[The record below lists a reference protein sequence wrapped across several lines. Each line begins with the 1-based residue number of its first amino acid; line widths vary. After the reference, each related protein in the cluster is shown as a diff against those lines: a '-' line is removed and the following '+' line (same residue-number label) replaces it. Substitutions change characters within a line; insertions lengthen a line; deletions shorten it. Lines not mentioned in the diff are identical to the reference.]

1 MREEIRPSSLPKL
14 AACRC
19 FASNPDA
26 GPAAQR
32 GTRLDAAIRSIWQ
45 QFDTITNGGINAT
58 QAMYEAA
65 ARIALPDA
73 PAEDIEAVVWA
84 LSRLEYHCGEHAYS
98 VIETREECLKA
109 AVPLAGIATGT
120 MDAAAMSIRILLDI
134 KSGEVRNYKE
144 QMAAYS
150 LACMHAS
157 GEKSWAA
164 ILLFI
169 DKKVEVVHTFTR
181 EEAETLVRSIRDAEV
196 KPTTCEYCSWCSKFT
211 ECPAVD
217 WEVQTAMNTGT
228 KEGPMIER
236 LLDDH
241 QLAADFLT
249 KFKTTEEFAKRLK
262 ASLTE
267 RLATTPSAY
276 FTVSTVS
283 GRRQVS
289 PAELAERIG
298 AEKVVQLCSLIS
310 LKDAEAAWNAA
321 REGEPFPAEIIK
333 TAGGHTSLRVKPQ
346 KKE

>member
-1 MREEIRPSSLPKL
+1 MADEIRPSSLPKL

-19 FASNPDA
+19 FASNPVA

-84 LSRLEYHCGEHAYS
+84 LRRLDYHCGEFHYDT
-98 VIETREECLKA
+98 IETREECLKA

-120 MDAAAMSIRILLDI
+120 MDAAAMPLCTLFDF
-134 KSGEVRNYKE
+134 KSGEIRNYKE

-150 LACMHAS
+150 LACMHAR
-157 GEKSWAA
+157 GENGWKAV
-164 ILLFI
+164 LLFI
-169 DKKVEVVHTFTR
+169 DKQVEVVHTFTR
-181 EEAETLVRSIRDAEV
+181 EEAETLVRSIRDAEE

-217 WEVQTAMNTGT
+217 WDVQTAMNTGT
-228 KEGPMIER
+228 KEGPMMER

-241 QLAADFLT
+241 QQAADFLT
-249 KFKTTEEFAKRLK
+249 KFKTAEEFSKRLK
-262 ASLTE
+262 ASITE

-276 FTVSTVS
+276 FSVSAVA

-298 AEKVVQLCSLIS
+298 AEEVVKLCSLIS
-310 LKDAEAAWNAA
+310 LKDAEAAWNTA
-321 REGEPFPAEIIK
+321 REGEPFPEEIIK
-333 TAGGHTSLRVKPQ
+333 TAGGHTFLRVKPQ
-346 KKE
+346 KKA

>member
-1 MREEIRPSSLPKL
+1 MSEEIRPSSLPKL
-14 AACRC
+14 ACCRC

-32 GTRLDAAIRSIWQ
+32 GTRLDAAIRGIWQ
-45 QFDTITNGGINAT
+45 QIDTFTSGGINAT

-65 ARIALPDA
+65 ARIAMPDA
-73 PAEDIEAVVWA
+73 PDEDIEAVVWA

-120 MDAAAMSIRILLDI
+120 MDAAAMSLCTLFDV
-134 KSGEVRNYKE
+134 KSGEIRNYKE
-144 QMAAYS
+144 QMAAYA
-150 LACMHAS
+150 LACMHAR
-157 GEKSWAA
+157 GENGWKTV
-164 ILLFI
+164 LLFI

-181 EEAETLVRSIRDAEV
+181 EEAETLVRSIRDAEE
-196 KPTTCEYCSWCSKFT
+196 KPTTCEYCSWCAKFT

-217 WEVQTAMNTGT
+217 WDVLTAMSPGT
-228 KEGPMIER
+228 KVGPMMER

-241 QLAADFLT
+241 QQAADFLT
-249 KFKTTEEFAKRLK
+249 KFKTAEEFAKQLK

-267 RLATTPSAY
+267 RLGNTPSAY
-276 FTVSTVS
+276 FTVSAVA

-298 AEKVVQLCSLIS
+298 ADAVVNLCSLIS
-310 LKDAEAAWNAA
+310 LKEAKAAWDAA
-321 REGEPFPAEIIK
+321 RDGEPFPEEIIK
-333 TAGGHTSLRVKPQ
+333 TAGGYTSLRVKPQ
-346 KKE
+346 KKA

>member
-1 MREEIRPSSLPKL
+1 MADEIRPSSLPKL

-19 FASNPDA
+19 FASTPVA

-73 PAEDIEAVVWA
+73 PDEDIEAVVWA
-84 LSRLEYHCGEHAYS
+84 LRRLEHHCS
-98 VIETREECLKA
+98 VFHYDTIETREESLKA

-120 MDAAAMSIRILLDI
+120 MDAAAMPLCTLFDF
-134 KSGEVRNYKE
+134 KSGEIRNYKE
-144 QMAAYS
+144 QMAAYA
-150 LACMHAS
+150 LACMHAR
-157 GEKSWAA
+157 GENGWKAV
-164 ILLFI
+164 LLFI
-169 DKKVEVVHTFTR
+169 DKQVEVVHTFTR

-217 WEVQTAMNTGT
+217 WDVQTAMNTGT
-228 KEGPMIER
+228 KEGPMMER

-241 QLAADFLT
+241 QQAADFLT
-249 KFKTTEEFAKRLK
+249 KFKTAEEFSKRLK
-262 ASLTE
+262 ASITD

-276 FTVSTVS
+276 FSVSAVA

-298 AEKVVQLCSLIS
+298 AEEVVKLCSLIS
-310 LKDAEAAWNAA
+310 LKEAEAVWNAA
-321 REGEPFPAEIIK
+321 REGEPFPEEIIK

-346 KKE
+346 KKA

>member
-1 MREEIRPSSLPKL
+1 MADEIRPSSLPKL

-19 FASNPDA
+19 FASNPVA

-73 PAEDIEAVVWA
+73 PDEDIEAVVWA
-84 LSRLEYHCGEHAYS
+84 LRRLEYHCGDHAYS

-120 MDAAAMSIRILLDI
+120 MDAAAMPLCTLFDF

-144 QMAAYS
+144 QMAAYA
-150 LACMHAS
+150 LACMHS
-157 GEKSWAA
+157 RGEKGWKAV
-164 ILLFI
+164 LLFI
-169 DKKVEVVHTFTR
+169 DKQAEVEHTFTR
-181 EEAETLVRSIRDAEV
+181 EEAEAIVRNIRDAKL

-217 WEVQTAMNTGT
+217 WDVQSAMNTGT
-228 KEGPMIER
+228 KEGPMMER

-241 QLAADFLT
+241 QQAADFLT
-249 KFKTTEEFAKRLK
+249 KFKTAEDFCKRLK
-262 ASLTE
+262 VSLTE
-267 RLATTPSAY
+267 RLADCPSAY
-276 FTVSTVS
+276 FTVSTVA

-298 AEKVVQLCSLIS
+298 AEEVVKLCSLIS
-310 LKDAEAAWNAA
+310 LKEAEAVWNAA
-321 REGEPFPAEIIK
+321 REGEPFPEEIIK

-346 KKE
+346 KKA

>member
-1 MREEIRPSSLPKL
+1 MPDEIRPSSLPKL

-19 FASNPDA
+19 FASNPVA

-73 PAEDIEAVVWA
+73 PADDIEAVVWA
-84 LSRLEYHCGEHAYS
+84 LSRLVYHCGPFHYDT
-98 VIETREECLKA
+98 IETREECLKA

-120 MDAAAMSIRILLDI
+120 MDAAAMPLCTLFDF
-134 KSGEVRNYKE
+134 KSGEIRNYKE

-150 LACMHAS
+150 LACMHAR
-157 GEKSWAA
+157 GENGWKT

-169 DKKVEVVHTFTR
+169 DKQVEVVHTFTR
-181 EEAETLVRSIRDAEV
+181 EEAETLVRSIRDAEE

-217 WEVQTAMNTGT
+217 LDVQTAMNTGT
-228 KEGPMIER
+228 KEGPMMER

-241 QLAADFLT
+241 QQAADFLT
-249 KFKTTEEFAKRLK
+249 KFKTAEEFSKRLK
-262 ASLTE
+262 ASITE

-276 FTVSTVS
+276 FSVSAVA

-298 AEKVVQLCSLIS
+298 AEEVVKLCSLIS
-310 LKDAEAAWNAA
+310 LKDAEAAWNTA
-321 REGEPFPAEIIK
+321 REGEPFPEEIIK

-346 KKE
+346 KKA

>member
-1 MREEIRPSSLPKL
+1 MSEEIRPSALPKL

-19 FASNPDA
+19 FESNPVA

-45 QFDTITNGGINAT
+45 QFDTITSGGINAT
-58 QAMYEAA
+58 PTMYEAA

-84 LSRLEYHCGEHAYS
+84 LGRLEYHCGPFHYDT
-98 VIETREECLKA
+98 IETREECLKA
-109 AVPLAGIATGT
+109 TVPLAGIATGT
-120 MDAAAMSIRILLDI
+120 MDAASMQLCTLFDI
-134 KSGEVRNYKE
+134 KSGEIRNYKE
-144 QMAAYS
+144 QMAAYA
-150 LACMHAS
+150 LACMHAR
-157 GEKSWAA
+157 GEKGWKTV
-164 ILLFI
+164 LLFI
-169 DKKVEVVHTFTR
+169 DKKVEVVHAFTR
-181 EEAETLVRSIRDAEV
+181 KEAEAIVRGVRDAEE
-196 KPTTCEYCSWCSKFT
+196 KPTTCEYCTWCLKFA

-217 WEVQTAMNTGT
+217 WEVKSAMHIGT
-228 KEGPMIER
+228 MEGPVMER

-241 QLAADFLT
+241 QQAADFLT

-267 RLATTPSAY
+267 RIADCPSAY
-276 FTVSTVS
+276 FTVSVAA

-298 AEKVVQLCSLIS
+298 ADKVVQHCSLIS
-310 LKDAEAAWNAA
+310 LKDAETAWNTS
-321 REGEPFPAEIIK
+321 REGEPFPEEIIK

-346 KKE
+346 KKA

>member
-1 MREEIRPSSLPKL
+1 MADEIRPSSLPKL

-19 FASNPDA
+19 FASNPVA

-84 LSRLEYHCGEHAYS
+84 LSRLDYHCGEFHYDT
-98 VIETREECLKA
+98 IETREECLKA

-120 MDAAAMSIRILLDI
+120 MDAAAMPLCTLFDF
-134 KSGEVRNYKE
+134 KSGEIRNYKE

-150 LACMHAS
+150 LACMHAR
-157 GEKSWAA
+157 GEEGWKAV
-164 ILLFI
+164 LLFI
-169 DKKVEVVHTFTR
+169 DKQVEVVHTFTR
-181 EEAETLVRSIRDAEV
+181 EEAETLVRSVLDAEV
-196 KPTTCEYCSWCSKFT
+196 KPTTCEYCSWCAKFT

-217 WEVQTAMNTGT
+217 WVVQTAMNTGT
-228 KEGPMIER
+228 KEGPMMER
-236 LLDDH
+236 LLEDH
-241 QLAADFLT
+241 QQAADFLT
-249 KFKTTEEFAKRLK
+249 KFKTAEEFSKRLK
-262 ASLTE
+262 ASITE

-276 FTVSTVS
+276 FSVSVVA

-298 AEKVVQLCSLIS
+298 AEEVVKLCSLIS
-310 LKDAEAAWNAA
+310 LKDAEAAWNTAH
-321 REGEPFPAEIIK
+321 EGEPFPEEIIK
-333 TAGGHTSLRVKPQ
+333 TAGGHTSLRVKPP
-346 KKE
+346 KKA

>member
-1 MREEIRPSSLPKL
+1 MSEEIRPSSLPKL
-14 AACRC
+14 ACCRC

-32 GTRLDAAIRSIWQ
+32 GTRLDAAIRGIWQ
-45 QFDTITNGGINAT
+45 QIDTFTSGGINAT
-58 QAMYEAA
+58 QAMFKAA

-73 PAEDIEAVVWA
+73 PDEDIEAVVWA
-84 LSRLEYHCGEHAYS
+84 LSRLEYHCGEHVYS
-98 VIETREECLKA
+98 VIETREEYLKA

-120 MDAAAMSIRILLDI
+120 MDAAAMPLCILFDF

-150 LACMHAS
+150 LACMHAR
-157 GEKSWAA
+157 GEKSWKAV
-164 ILLFI
+164 LLFI
-169 DKKVEVVHTFTR
+169 DKQVEVVHTFTR
-181 EEAETLVRSIRDAEV
+181 EEAETLVRSVRDAEE
-196 KPTTCEYCSWCSKFT
+196 KPTTCDYCTWCAKFT
-211 ECPAVD
+211 ECPAID
-217 WEVQTAMNTGT
+217 WDVQTALNTGT
-228 KEGPMIER
+228 KEGTLMER

-241 QLAADFLT
+241 QQAADFLT
-249 KFKTTEEFAKRLK
+249 KFKTAEEFSKRLK
-262 ASLTE
+262 AAITE

-276 FTVSTVS
+276 FSVSAVS

>member
-1 MREEIRPSSLPKL
+1 MADEIRPSSLPKL

-19 FASNPDA
+19 FASTPVA

-73 PAEDIEAVVWA
+73 PDEDIEAVVWA
-84 LSRLEYHCGEHAYS
+84 LRRLDYHCGSFHYDT
-98 VIETREECLKA
+98 IETREECLKA

-120 MDAAAMSIRILLDI
+120 MDAAAMPLCILFDF
-134 KSGEVRNYKE
+134 KSGEIRNYKE

-150 LACMHAS
+150 LSCMQAR
-157 GEKSWAA
+157 GVNGWKA

-169 DKKVEVVHTFTR
+169 DKKVEVEHTFTR
-181 EEAETLVRSIRDAEV
+181 EEAETLVRSVRDAEQ
-196 KPTTCEYCSWCSKFT
+196 KPTTCEYCTWCEKFT

-217 WEVQTAMNTGT
+217 WDVQTAMNTGT
-228 KEGPMIER
+228 KEGPMMER

-241 QLAADFLT
+241 QQAADFLT
-249 KFKTTEEFAKRLK
+249 KFKTAEEFSKRLK
-262 ASLTE
+262 ASITE
-267 RLATTPSAY
+267 RLAMTPSAY
-276 FTVSTVS
+276 FSVSAVA

-298 AEKVVQLCSLIS
+298 ADKVVSLCSLIS
-310 LKDAEAAWNAA
+310 LKDAEAAWNTA
-321 REGEPFPAEIIK
+321 REGEPFPEEIIK

-346 KKE
+346 KKA